1 MNQLRYNLAQ
11 VLESSGEG
19 LRVGRIIDVL
29 LILLIVGNVIAIVLE
44 SVEEIASAHRQLF
57 IAIEVIS
64 VGIFT
69 IEYLLRFWVY

>member
-11 VLESSGEG
+11 VRESSGEG

-69 IEYLLRFWVY
+69 VEYLLRF

>member
-69 IEYLLRFWVY
+69 VEYLLRF

>member
-29 LILLIVGNVIAIVLE
+29 LILLIVGNVIAIVL
-44 SVEEIASAHRQLF
+44 
-57 IAIEVIS
+57 
-64 VGIFT
+64 
-69 IEYLLRFWVY
+69 

>member
-69 IEYLLRFWVY
+69 IEYLLRF

>member
-1 MNQLRYNLAQ
+1 VNQLRYNLAQ

-69 IEYLLRFWVY
+69 IEYLLRF